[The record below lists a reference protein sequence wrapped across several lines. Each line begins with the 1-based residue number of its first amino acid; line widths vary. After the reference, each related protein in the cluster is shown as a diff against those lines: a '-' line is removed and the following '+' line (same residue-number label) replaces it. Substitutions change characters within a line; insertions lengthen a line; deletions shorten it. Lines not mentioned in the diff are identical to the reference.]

1 MLPALILALAALGIA
16 AARLWSYRAQ
26 LLEMAQILEETPA
39 ESPKRADNGGNYRG
53 FEWNFVCEGCRFGG
67 ESSGFRQGG
76 QAGKWAEKVAE
87 IEFFQDGNH
96 AENGHLSTDKVTK
109 CSGKVFALKKTATE

>member
-1 MLPALILALAALGIA
+1 MSLACGWLPRTWGKYIVTGRKQGEWIGK
-16 AARLWSYRAQ
+16 ARLRQ
-26 LLEMAQILEETPA
+26 D
-39 ESPKRADNGGNYRG
+39 SPKRADNGGNYRG